1 MKLLVI
7 AMLVVGVTMVLNGYY
22 RANLTTPP
30 PHIIYRFLPRSL
42 EEDSSNP
49 AKVSDI
55 FAKMFS
61 DSNPDVYSS
70 G

>member
-7 AMLVVGVTMVLNGYY
+7 ALLIVGVTMVLNGYY
-22 RANLTTPP
+22 RETLATPAP
-30 PHIIYRFLPRSL
+30 RVVYRFLPRTLAEQEEL
-42 EEDSSNP
+42 EP
-49 AKVSDI
+49 KVSDI

-61 DSNPDVYSS
+61 DQSPDVYAS